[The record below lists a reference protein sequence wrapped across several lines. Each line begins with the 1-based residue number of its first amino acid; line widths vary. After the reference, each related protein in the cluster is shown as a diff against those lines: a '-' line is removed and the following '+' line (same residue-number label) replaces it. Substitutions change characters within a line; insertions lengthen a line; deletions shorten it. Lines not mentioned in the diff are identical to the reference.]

1 MNRLFPSTHGP
12 GLLKCRPFA
21 MRISLQ
27 LHLFVFLG
35 AFLLF
40 TMEPLVA
47 RMVLP
52 VHGGSFHVWT
62 TTLTFFQGA
71 LFLGYVYCH
80 LLARRLGGWHLLLV
94 AAPLIWLP
102 VANGIGLSATEDE
115 LYVAETVPGRLWAFK
130 LEGPGSLAGHK
141 GERRLL
147 LDRPGFHMFDS
158 LAVDADGGVCVATII
173 DGGITTLYPNGASP
187 KFMSMPDTVTTN
199 ICFGGEDLR
208 TAYITLSSTG
218 QLVSLDWHTAGL
230 PLNYLNC

>member
-1 MNRLFPSTHGP
+1 MTRDERSAVNRLFPSTHGP

-94 AAPLIWLP
+94 AAPLI
-102 VANGIGLSATEDE
+102 
-115 LYVAETVPGRLWAFK
+115 
-130 LEGPGSLAGHK
+130 
-141 GERRLL
+141 
-147 LDRPGFHMFDS
+147 
-158 LAVDADGGVCVATII
+158 
-173 DGGITTLYPNGASP
+173 
-187 KFMSMPDTVTTN
+187 
-199 ICFGGEDLR
+199 
-208 TAYITLSSTG
+208 
-218 QLVSLDWHTAGL
+218 
-230 PLNYLNC
+230 